1 LGSLWPRR
9 YSVTDPR
16 SLRDKYLTAEAM
28 FTKLRLVDTTV
39 AEAIQVRRV
48 LIRKSLLLKSAMI
61 ALALAVVSIAG
72 AVT

>member
-1 LGSLWPRR
+1 
-9 YSVTDPR
+9 
-16 SLRDKYLTAEAM
+16 
-28 FTKLRLVDTTV
+28 VDTTV

-48 LIRKSLLLKSAMI
+48 LIKKSLLLKIAMI